1 MTFNPLAAVMTF
13 KCKNILT
20 NEPNPVA
27 LDLGSQTSRIDKNF
41 LKKFLEI
48 NNGIS
53 IEIKSN
59 IEQLIKK
66 GKFSTKEYFNAINFH
81 DYSSIDINGAY
92 ESYNFDLNLNIKE
105 DYNFNK
111 KFDLVINNGTSEHI
125 FNQSN
130 FFLNFHNLTQVNG
143 LMLNIVPFIDWINHG
158 FYNYNPIFFADLAA
172 ANGYEILKICLGNR
186 NAAILNI
193 DKKFQKTF
201 FDQIKPNNDNSEF
214 KNIISLARSKLGENI
229 ILVVILKK
237 INEEIFKS
245 PLQGKYLDD
254 IKRNKSN
261 YSDQSTGSESAKGQ
275 IPDNYKR
282 K

>member
-27 LDLGSQTSRIDKNF
+27 LDLGSQTSRIDNNF

-48 NNGIS
+48 NSDVS
-53 IEIKSN
+53 IEMRSN

-66 GKFSTKEYFNAINFH
+66 ERFSTKEYFNAIKFQ
-81 DYSSIDINGAY
+81 DYSCIDINGAY
-92 ESYNFDLNLNIKE
+92 ESYNFDLNLNIQE
-105 DYNFNK
+105 NYNFHE

-130 FFLNFHNLTQVNG
+130 FFLNFHNLTKLNG
-143 LMLNIVPFIDWINHG
+143 LMLNILPFIDWINHG

-193 DKKFQKTF
+193 DKKFQKTI
-201 FDQIKPNNDNSEF
+201 FDQIKPNNNESAF
-214 KNIISLARSKLGENI
+214 RNIISLAKSKLGENI

-237 INEEIFKS
+237 INEEVFKI

-254 IKRNKSN
+254 IKIDKGS
-261 YSDQSTGSESAKGQ
+261 YSDQSNGSANAKGQ
-275 IPDNYKR
+275 IPDNFKR

>member
-1 MTFNPLAAVMTF
+1 MTFNPLAAVMTYE
-13 KCKNILT
+13 CKNILM
-20 NEPNPVA
+20 NYPNPTA
-27 LDLGSQTSRIDKNF
+27 LDLGSQTSSINKNF

-48 NNGIS
+48 NNNIS
-53 IEIKSN
+53 IELKSN
-59 IEQLIKK
+59 VEQLIEKDL
-66 GKFSTKEYFNAINFH
+66 FSTEEYFRAINFH

-92 ESYNFDLNLNIKE
+92 KSYKFDLNLNIKE
-105 DYNFNK
+105 DYNFDK
-111 KFDLVINNGTSEHI
+111 KFDLVINNGTSEHV

-143 LMLNIVPFIDWINHG
+143 LMLNIVPFVDWINHG

-172 ANGYEILKICLGNR
+172 ANEYKILKICLGNR

-193 DKKFQKTF
+193 DQNHQQTF
-201 FDQIKPNNDNSEF
+201 FDQIKPTDNNSEF
-214 KNIISLARSKLGENI
+214 KKIISLAKSKLGMNI

-237 INEEIFKS
+237 IKDEIFKI

-254 IKRNKSN
+254 IKTNDSSYTN
-261 YSDQSTGSESAKGQ
+261 QSIGSASAKGQ
-275 IPDNYKR
+275 IPDNFKR

>member
-20 NEPNPVA
+20 NKSNPVA

-48 NNGIS
+48 NSGIS
-53 IEIKSN
+53 TEMKSK
-59 IEQLIKK
+59 IEQLIEKK
-66 GKFSTKEYFNAINFH
+66 EFSTKEYFNAIKFH

-105 DYNFNK
+105 DYNFDK

-193 DKKFQKTF
+193 DKKFQQKF
-201 FDQIKPNNDNSEF
+201 FDQIKPNNDSSEF
-214 KNIISLARSKLGENI
+214 KNIIALARSKLGENI

-237 INEEIFKS
+237 INEENFKI

-254 IKRNKSN
+254 IKISKSN
-261 YSDQSTGSESAKGQ
+261 YSDQSTGSASAEGQ